1 MSSIQPTIKSASPY
15 RAALREF
22 VLIFSLGALLIVAVG
37 VATIWFDHRAQSARV
52 EGHDA
57 MEVELASKLIAHDFE
72 TVVSDL
78 RMLSKT
84 PDMLDF
90 LNSRKA
96 ADRVRLAEYFRVF
109 AAESGLYDQARFLDA
124 NGMEKVRVNYGDHS
138 ARIVPDEQLQDKS
151 GRYFFRDTIKLG
163 AGQVYVS
170 PLDLNIEQQ
179 RIEMPFKPM
188 IRFGTPVFDRDGKK
202 RGIVLLNYFGSVLL
216 HSFKEVFTGEGR
228 PMLLNRDGYWLSS
241 PEPGDEWGFMLGNQR
256 TLGKDYP
263 EEWRVIS
270 ATSQGRIRTA
280 NGLFTF
286 WTVWP
291 LQPGHSSATGTA
303 LPSGASQRALAHDE
317 YYWKIVLHRP
327 SIPVLSAEELASHR
341 AALAIMAGSLLLWAV
356 LAWHLAL
363 ARAGRKQW
371 RAALA
376 ESETRLR
383 EISET
388 LAEGVYVVDKTGQI
402 VFANPAAQ
410 RELGYTEA
418 ELLGQQAHA
427 LLHYQKPDGTPCSR
441 QDCEIGRVM
450 VSGQTYR
457 AIDDAF
463 WRKDGSLLPVAVSAS
478 PIVRNG
484 KMEGLVVAFHDI
496 TGRKQS
502 QERLTQAMADLAQS
516 NRETERI
523 NTELMQANAELERIS
538 HSDGLTGVA
547 NRRHFDIFLDGEW
560 RSAARADQSLS
571 LIMIDIDYFKAY
583 NDHYGHQGGDD
594 CLKSVAGA
602 LGAALGRP
610 RDLLARYGGEEFA
623 VVLPDTS
630 PEGALHVA
638 ENLHGAV
645 ERLHLPHVKSDASKY
660 ITVSLGVATMMP
672 DAQASIP
679 AVLIAAADKALYQA
693 KMQGRNRIC
702 VADGPE
708 TAAAIP

>member
-1 MSSIQPTIKSASPY
+1 
-15 RAALREF
+15 
-22 VLIFSLGALLIVAVG
+22 
-37 VATIWFDHRAQSARV
+37 
-52 EGHDA
+52 
-57 MEVELASKLIAHDFE
+57 
-72 TVVSDL
+72 
-78 RMLSKT
+78 
-84 PDMLDF
+84 
-90 LNSRKA
+90 
-96 ADRVRLAEYFRVF
+96 
-109 AAESGLYDQARFLDA
+109 
-124 NGMEKVRVNYGDHS
+124 
-138 ARIVPDEQLQDKS
+138 
-151 GRYFFRDTIKLG
+151 
-163 AGQVYVS
+163 
-170 PLDLNIEQQ
+170 
-179 RIEMPFKPM
+179 
-188 IRFGTPVFDRDGKK
+188 
-202 RGIVLLNYFGSVLL
+202 
-216 HSFKEVFTGEGR
+216 
-228 PMLLNRDGYWLSS
+228 
-241 PEPGDEWGFMLGNQR
+241 
-256 TLGKDYP
+256 
-263 EEWRVIS
+263 
-270 ATSQGRIRTA
+270 
-280 NGLFTF
+280 
-286 WTVWP
+286 
-291 LQPGHSSATGTA
+291 
-303 LPSGASQRALAHDE
+303 
-317 YYWKIVLHRP
+317 
-327 SIPVLSAEELASHR
+327 
-341 AALAIMAGSLLLWAV
+341 
-356 LAWHLAL
+356 
-363 ARAGRKQW
+363 
-371 RAALA
+371 
-376 ESETRLR
+376 
-383 EISET
+383 
-388 LAEGVYVVDKTGQI
+388 
-402 VFANPAAQ
+402 
-410 RELGYTEA
+410 
-418 ELLGQQAHA
+418 
-427 LLHYQKPDGTPCSR
+427 
-441 QDCEIGRVM
+441 
-450 VSGQTYR
+450 
-457 AIDDAF
+457 
-463 WRKDGSLLPVAVSAS
+463 
-478 PIVRNG
+478 
-484 KMEGLVVAFHDI
+484 MEGLVVAFHDI